1 MKIYII
7 KTTFNNLKDA
17 EKFKDYLLNHNLAS
31 CIQISSIKSSYLWEE
46 KICNDEEIQLSI
58 KTNKNQVKQIESII
72 TNIHPYQIPQILILK
87 AKASKKYLQWHKKQI
102 K

>member
-7 KTTFNNLKDA
+7 KTTFNNLNDA
-17 EKFKDYLLNHNLAS
+17 EKLKDYLLNHNLAS
-31 CIQISSIKSSYLWEE
+31 CIQISNIKSSYLWEE
-46 KICNDEEIQLSI
+46 KICSDDEIQLSI
-58 KTNKNQVKQIESII
+58 KTKKKKVKQIKSII
-72 TNIHPYQIPQILILK
+72 TNTHTYQIPQIIILK